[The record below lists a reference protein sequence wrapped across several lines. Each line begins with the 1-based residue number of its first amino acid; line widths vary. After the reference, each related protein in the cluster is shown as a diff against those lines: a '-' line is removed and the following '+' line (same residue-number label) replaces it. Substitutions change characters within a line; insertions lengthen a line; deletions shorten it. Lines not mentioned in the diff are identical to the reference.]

1 MNNQRWL
8 SQNFFIFFFTWG
20 VYLQYW
26 PGWLAEA
33 KGLSVTDVSVIM
45 GAGLIARAISTM
57 FLFPL
62 ASKFLSNRKLI
73 NVLVI
78 LSVMTVLLYIPI
90 NSFSMLFIITF
101 LFCAIYPSLLPAVES
116 SATTVMQYE
125 KLYYGKSRSFGSIGF
140 VISVLLISMVI
151 GAFGEE
157 VILYCMLIFLVIM
170 FLMQMRKAP
179 EVLNIKPIRTEDKQS
194 FSMKALWKIKGF
206 PIIMMIVILLQGA
219 LASYYNYSY
228 LYLQYLEV
236 NAYYI
241 GMILNVAVVF
251 EILFLL
257 KADNFFAKWNTS
269 SLFLV
274 AAVGSTVRWIIIF
287 LFPNV
292 WAFILSQTLHSLSFA
307 MAHYAFIQYITR
319 ILPPQQIANA
329 QGMYSAL
336 AMSLS
341 TAVLT
346 LFGGYLYEMSPGLA
360 FLGMIVFTVPAI
372 ILILVTRKNYQY

>member
-1 MNNQRWL
+1 MVSFSFGGNTYMNNQRWL

-125 KLYYGKSRSFGSIGF
+125 KLHYGKSRSFGSIGF

-251 EILFLL
+251 
-257 KADNFFAKWNTS
+257 
-269 SLFLV
+269 
-274 AAVGSTVRWIIIF
+274 
-287 LFPNV
+287 
-292 WAFILSQTLHSLSFA
+292 
-307 MAHYAFIQYITR
+307 
-319 ILPPQQIANA
+319 
-329 QGMYSAL
+329 
-336 AMSLS
+336 
-341 TAVLT
+341 
-346 LFGGYLYEMSPGLA
+346 
-360 FLGMIVFTVPAI
+360 
-372 ILILVTRKNYQY
+372 

>member
-1 MNNQRWL
+1 MLR
-8 SQNFFIFFFTWG
+8 
-20 VYLQYW
+20 
-26 PGWLAEA
+26 
-33 KGLSVTDVSVIM
+33 
-45 GAGLIARAISTM
+45 
-57 FLFPL
+57 LF
-62 ASKFLSNRKLI
+62 
-73 NVLVI
+73 
-78 LSVMTVLLYIPI
+78 
-90 NSFSMLFIITF
+90 
-101 LFCAIYPSLLPAVES
+101 
-116 SATTVMQYE
+116 
-125 KLYYGKSRSFGSIGF
+125 
-140 VISVLLISMVI
+140 
-151 GAFGEE
+151 
-157 VILYCMLIFLVIM
+157 
-170 FLMQMRKAP
+170 
-179 EVLNIKPIRTEDKQS
+179 
-194 FSMKALWKIKGF
+194 
-206 PIIMMIVILLQGA
+206 
-219 LASYYNYSY
+219 
-228 LYLQYLEV
+228 
-236 NAYYI
+236 
-241 GMILNVAVVF
+241 F